1 MLYHKSVSFS
11 SAVNSVFSGVL
22 QVLEPSKTP

>member
-1 MLYHKSVSFS
+1 MLYHKFVNFS
-11 SAVNSVFSGVL
+11 SAVNAVFSGVL